1 MRVGADPRDWVEVW
15 GGLQVECGAAKM
27 IQGQRGGPAPTQST
41 LPLLSRQSRI
51 LRAPQSAALCTK
63 AALAQARCLS
73 GHTEVTLSVS
83 LSSTDGAR
91 WPRSRVWRC
100 GSRAT
105 GFAIGLWRQRLSAEL
120 RHFLSTHDKE
130 DRASKT
136 WFQVS
141 LYHQVAVCPW
151 KSCPGLGFL
160 ICQLRRVG
168 WCFRS
173 PLPPFCTLLGPQS

>member
-1 MRVGADPRDWVEVW
+1 MGVGADPRDGVEVW
-15 GGLQVECGAAKM
+15 GWLEVEGGAAKM

-41 LPLLSRQSRI
+41 LPLSSRQSRI
-51 LRAPQSAALCTK
+51 LRAPQSAALRTK

-91 WPRSRVWRC
+91 WTRSRVWRR
-100 GSRAT
+100 GSRST

-120 RHFLSTHDKE
+120 RHFLSMQDKE
-130 DRASKT
+130 DRGPKT

-141 LYHQVAVCPW
+141 LCHQVAVYPW

-173 PLPPFCTLLGPQS
+173 PLPPFCTLLGAQS